1 MLAGAPAPGEVLPEF
16 LSFTA
21 GSCLCSYNMPF
32 DLGFL
37 ENELRLSGLPSVESM
52 PKIDMLTVA
61 RKILPRL
68 DRHALWFVARHL
80 GVPDPQ
86 EHRAMADVMM
96 MWAVFGR
103 LKPLL
108 REMGI
113 STFGALS
120 AFAGNARIRN
130 QQQVQERLVQIQRA
144 IDIKTSFTMR
154 YISVRDGK
162 ETVREVT
169 PRELRRDR
177 GQWYVIGFCSLKR
190 EERMFKVDNI
200 AGLSMSGEI

>member
-1 MLAGAPAPGEVLPEF
+1 
-16 LSFTA
+16 
-21 GSCLCSYNMPF
+21 
-32 DLGFL
+32 
-37 ENELRLSGLPSVESM
+37 
-52 PKIDMLTVA
+52 
-61 RKILPRL
+61 
-68 DRHALWFVARHL
+68 
-80 GVPDPQ
+80 
-86 EHRAMADVMM
+86 MADVMM